1 MPIITIEQRIGRA
14 KEFFARYG
22 RQLTAE
28 DIFQN
33 LVAAYKTAIENSWR
47 LMRECGVTACCS
59 ACAARDPAG
68 CCGNGVEEWYDEWLL
83 IINLMLGCPI
93 DRPRRIQQG
102 CLFVGPRGCELLAR
116 HQFCLNFL
124 CPTIVD
130 SIEPAR
136 VRMLQSM
143 SGAELS
149 AGWQLEQQLRRW
161 VRTHDGALEFCR
173 QEGLI

>member
-1 MPIITIEQRIGRA
+1 MAITTIEQRIGRT

-22 RQLTAE
+22 RELMAE
-28 DIFQN
+28 EISQN
-33 LVAAYKTAIENSWR
+33 LAAAYRTAIENSWR
-47 LMRECGVTACCS
+47 LMRETGVTAFCS

-83 IINLMLGCPI
+83 IANLMLGCTI
-93 DRPRRIQQG
+93 DRPRSIPQG
-102 CLFVGPRGCELLAR
+102 CLFVGAQGCRLLAR

-130 SIEPAR
+130 SVEPAR
-136 VRMLQSM
+136 VRQLRSV

-161 VRTHDGALEFCR
+161 IRTHESAFKFCR
-173 QEGLI
+173 QEGLL